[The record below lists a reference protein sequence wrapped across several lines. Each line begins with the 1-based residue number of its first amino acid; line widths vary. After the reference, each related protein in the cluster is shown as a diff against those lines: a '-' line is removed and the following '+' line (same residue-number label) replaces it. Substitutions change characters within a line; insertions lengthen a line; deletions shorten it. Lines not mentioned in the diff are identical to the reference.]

1 MSCASSHSAPAP
13 YPNLYPALMLRLGCA
28 GRAEPRELPWEGL
41 GRWNVLTRALQ
52 NCIPPQ
58 CSWQKK
64 RPPRAMGRRPGLQA
78 RLCCCLPGTFGQVL
92 GLPGP
97 QFLSLQNERVGL
109 HIVPPSTYVLG
120 FLDLV
125 VPSGLGLREDG
136 VGREGRNGLF
146 FPPWGPT
153 SRLSGAVGL
162 VGDVCSEWQNA
173 YEWDILMSAGGRE
186 GDRGSGPAL
195 VGGFLEEVGSE

>member
-1 MSCASSHSAPAP
+1 
-13 YPNLYPALMLRLGCA
+13 MLRLGCA

-78 RLCCCLPGTFGQVL
+78 QLCCCLPGTFGQVL

-97 QFLSLQNERVGL
+97 QFLSLQSERVGL

-173 YEWDILMSAGGRE
+173 
-186 GDRGSGPAL
+186 
-195 VGGFLEEVGSE
+195 V